1 MPAYEI
7 PGFTR
12 SYEPAADLTASWFK
26 FVKLAGSV
34 VGGVTAANDL
44 ALGVLQNK
52 AQPKNQGPGANVT
65 LTTNA
70 PSSAATVMIDG
81 VSRVFAG
88 GAFAAGVP
96 LTIDATGAVV
106 AAGAG
111 ASVVGISEQASSG
124 AGDLVSVLLKPLGG
138 VVA

>member
-1 MPAYEI
+1 MASYEI

-12 SYEPAADLTASWFK
+12 SYEPAGDLTASWFK
-26 FVKLAGSV
+26 FVKLNGALAD
-34 VGGVTAANDL
+34 AASAATNPVI
-44 ALGVLQNK
+44 GVLQNK
-52 AQPKNQGPGANVT
+52 AMPKNQGSLT
-65 LTTNA
+65 LTTKA

-81 VSRVFAG
+81 VSRCFAG

-111 ASVVGISEQASSG
+111 NPVVAVSETVSSG
-124 AGDLVSVLLKPLGG
+124 AGDLVSILLKPLGA
-138 VVA
+138 VVV